1 MNPPPPPEPPGG
13 TVTPD
18 QAMDAV
24 GAHGGAPLL
33 VIVSG
38 LSGSGKSV
46 ALKTFE
52 DLDYYCV
59 DNLPIELLPS
69 LVRSLMRE
77 DAPAPEKLAIGIDVR
92 SRISDLSR
100 LPQWRAIATQAGLE
114 PRLLFFDASDETL
127 YKRYADTRRRHPLS
141 HRGLSLPE
149 AIAREREITAALRAE
164 ADVVID
170 TSTLNVH
177 QLRRRIIAEV
187 DRNGG
192 STLSLLFESFAYRR
206 GVPADADFVFDARV
220 LPNPHWVGEL
230 RPLSG
235 RDHAVDAYLA
245 QQPEVVEYVNQVS
258 AFLDTWLPRLRG
270 ETRSYVT
277 IAFGCTGG
285 KHRSV
290 YLAETLARHARSQG
304 WEEVAT
310 FHRELD

>member
-1 MNPPPPPEPPGG
+1 MSGNTTDLESRNQGDEGSAEAKPTSPLP
-13 TVTPD
+13 TV
-18 QAMDAV
+18 
-24 GAHGGAPLL
+24 

-59 DNLPIELLPS
+59 DNLPVELLPS
-69 LVRSLMRE
+69 FVRSLMR
-77 DAPAPEKLAIGIDVR
+77 DDVLPQKIAVGIDVR
-92 SRISDLSR
+92 NRHSDLSK
-100 LPQWRAIATQAGLE
+100 LAQWRSAVTELGFGAT
-114 PRLLFFDASDETL
+114 LLFFDASDEVL
-127 YKRYADTRRRHPLS
+127 LRRYSDTRRRHPLA
-141 HRGLSLPE
+141 HIGLSLPE
-149 AIAREREITAALRAE
+149 SISREREITAPLRSE

-170 TSTLNVH
+170 TSALNVH
-177 QLRRRIIAEV
+177 QLRRRIIAELEFN
-187 DRNGG
+187 NGT
-192 STLSLLFESFAYRR
+192 SLSLLFESFAYKR
-206 GVPADADFVFDARV
+206 GVPTDADFVFDARV
-220 LPNPHWVGEL
+220 LPNPHWNPAL

-235 RDHAVDAYLA
+235 RDAGVRDYLGA
-245 QQPEVVEYVNQVS
+245 QPEVSEYVGQVS
-258 AFLDTWLPRLRG
+258 NFLDTWLPRLRG

-290 YLAETLARHARSQG
+290 YLAERLAEHARGQG